1 MVTPIRLWMA
11 VPATSFSVPGCAR
24 SASVFC
30 YCCNRVAYIITRTH
44 TSRLHV
50 HSTSPSLRAIDIIRM
65 SSSLPP
71 YLEFLPQCKVLVCQV
86 HAYCFT
92 RADIAQHL
100 EQLHG
105 TSPEDCEKVSQAAR
119 ALDVALTRGHI
130 PYTWGPTP
138 IKGLEVSPGIL
149 CVASSK
155 CGWLGIST
163 SSFRGHLSK
172 KHGIA
177 GSERNSELLSKNIDL
192 QCLFPGSRKPAYNI
206 VGPDDPS
213 PSSPGI
219 APAQKKRRR
228 RKSTH
233 QPAEEIMEPDEG
245 EDDDDDEEGV
255 SESEVRASSRA
266 DRAIY

>member
-1 MVTPIRLWMA
+1 MA
-11 VPATSFSVPGCAR
+11 YG
-24 SASVFC
+24 AST
-30 YCCNRVAYIITRTH
+30 YLHSYIVTRTH
-44 TSRLHV
+44 NSRLHV
-50 HSTSPSLRAIDIIRM
+50 HSKSPSLRAIDIIRM